1 MRVLVISTPVENHFL
16 PLLPLI
22 RALADAGHE
31 ILVTGQP
38 DVTGPAE
45 AAGLATVTFG
55 EAFHS
60 EDLRGGKR
68 PAGLRPIEVSG
79 RPDRQQIGG
88 VAQVWR
94 NHVPYFLPD
103 YLELA
108 REWRADLVLSEH
120 MEFAGSVIGAVLG
133 IPSVQQRWGVNPTA
147 PAMLGFVRLYQGP
160 LCTRLGLDS
169 VPVPDLLLD
178 PAPPALADTEAPAAR
193 PIRPVPHAEPGTPW
207 AYRTPPGRRVAVAL
221 GGHTLELGGARL
233 LRRVVD
239 VLARTGG
246 VEAVVSAAPRHRE
259 AIGALPEGMT
269 YTELT
274 APGLLF
280 PGSDL
285 VVHHGGAGS
294 TLGAAALGIP
304 QLVLP
309 QLGDAF
315 VAGDRIAA
323 AGAGITLDSAELQN
337 DEGHLA
343 AAVTELLA
351 EPGHRAGAALIREQI
366 EAMPTAAEVVGRFE
380 QLTVRQ
386 GVAAV

>member
-1 MRVLVISTPVENHFL
+1 MRVLVISTPVDTHFL

-22 RALADAGHE
+22 RALTDAGHE

-38 DVTGPAE
+38 DVTRVAE
-45 AAGLATVTFG
+45 AAGLPAVTFG

-60 EDLRGGKR
+60 EDLRGGRR
-68 PAGLRPIEVSG
+68 PAGLRPIEVFG

-108 REWRADLVLSEH
+108 REWGAELVLSEH
-120 MEFAGSVIGAVLG
+120 MEFAGSIIGAVLG
-133 IPSVQQRWGVNPTA
+133 IPNVQHRWGVHPTA
-147 PAMLGFVRLYQGP
+147 PAMLNFVRLYQGP
-160 LCTRLGLDS
+160 VCERLGLDS

-178 PAPPALADTEAPAAR
+178 PAPPSLADREAPAAR
-193 PIRPVPHAEPGTPW
+193 PIRPVPHTEPGTPW
-207 AYRTPPGRRVAVAL
+207 TYRAPPGRRVAVAL
-221 GGHTLELGGARL
+221 GGHTLDLDGTGL
-233 LRRVVD
+233 LRRIVD
-239 VLARTGG
+239 VLSGIGG
-246 VEAVVSAAPRHRE
+246 VEAVVSAPPRHRE
-259 AIGALPEGMT
+259 AIGALPEGMS

-280 PGSDL
+280 TGSDL
-285 VVHHGGAGS
+285 VIHHGGANS

-315 VAGDRIAA
+315 VAGDRIAD
-323 AGAGITLDSAELQN
+323 AGAGLALDSAELQN
-337 DEGHLA
+337 DPGQLA
-343 AAVTELLA
+343 KAVRALLDDPARRADADAVRA
-351 EPGHRAGAALIREQI
+351 EIAR
-366 EAMPTAAEVVGRFE
+366 MPSPAEVAVQLE
-380 QLTVRQ
+380 QLTTRR
-386 GVAAV
+386 AVSA

>member
-1 MRVLVISTPVENHFL
+1 MRVLVISTPVDTHFL
-16 PLLPLI
+16 PMLPLI

-38 DVTGPAE
+38 DVTDAAA

-60 EDLRGGKR
+60 EDLRGGRR
-68 PAGLRPIEVSG
+68 PAGKRPIEVSG

-103 YLELA
+103 YLKVA

-120 MEFAGSVIGAVLG
+120 MEFAGSIIGALLG
-133 IPSVQQRWGVNPTA
+133 IPGVQHRWGVNPTS
-147 PAMLGFVRLYQGP
+147 PAMLGFVRLYQEP
-160 LCTRLGLDS
+160 VCARVGLDS

-178 PAPPALADTEAPAAR
+178 PAPPSLADREAPAAD
-193 PIRPVPHAEPGTPW
+193 PIRPVPHTEPGGPW
-207 AYRTPPGRRVAVAL
+207 TYRTPPGRRVAVAL
-221 GGHTLELGGARL
+221 GGHTLDLGGASL

-239 VLARTGG
+239 VLGRVDG

-259 AIGALPEGMT
+259 AVGALPDGMT
-269 YTELT
+269 YTALT
-274 APGLLF
+274 APGSLF
-280 PGSDL
+280 AEADL

-294 TLGAAALGIP
+294 TLGAAALGVP

-315 VAGDRIAA
+315 VAGDRIAG
-323 AGAGITLDSAELQN
+323 AGAGLTLDSAELQN
-337 DEGHLA
+337 DPARLADAVRALLEEPAHRAAA
-343 AAVTELLA
+343 AAVRA
-351 EPGHRAGAALIREQI
+351 ETD
-366 EAMPTAAEVVGRFE
+366 AMPAPADIAVRLERLAA
-380 QLTVRQ
+380 RQ
-386 GVAAV
+386 GVPA